1 MSFTQRIGLSEK
13 ATRRIVL
20 AGAVLLVLW
29 VLLFDSHSI
38 ANRVIWSREATNMEL
53 SNDQLQ
59 TEIEAIEAEIEHAGD
74 PDAVERVARESYGM
88 RKDGETVYRVV
99 EATD

>member
-20 AGAVLLVLW
+20 AGGMLLVLW

-38 ANRVIWSREATNMEL
+38 ASRVIWSREASSIEL

-59 TEIEAIEAEIEHAGD
+59 TEIESIGVEIEHAGD
-74 PDAVERVARESYGM
+74 PEVVERVARESYGM
-88 RKDGETVYRVV
+88 RKDGETVYRVA